1 MQKFDTEKFNAS
13 FLPTLFERKL
23 KEAQTE
29 YAELMIQLLSLEVV
43 DIAELIIREHG
54 KNSDFECV

>member
-1 MQKFDTEKFNAS
+1 MQMFDTENFKEA
-13 FLPTLFERKL
+13 FLLTLFERKL

-29 YAELMIQLLSLEVV
+29 YTELMIQLLSLEVV

-54 KNSDFECV
+54 KNRDFECV